1 MVSQDTYLFHGTV
14 RRNLALARPEATA
27 DQLEAAARAAQAH
40 DFIAALPDGYDTVV
54 GERGLKLS
62 GGERQRIA
70 IARALLK
77 DAPILVLDEAT
88 SAVDAANEAA
98 IQHALDTLSGGRTTL
113 MIAHRLS
120 TVQGADRVI
129 VMADGRIQEAGPP
142 RRTAGRPR
150 RLRPPGRRPERSH
163 PMTATTV
170 VLNRPGGSR
179 FRPLLALLGPHRPLL
194 LTAIISGIAHHLVVL
209 ASAGVGAWV
218 VSRAITGATPGDL
231 RGGLTVLGLLLPFL
245 ALTPWLES
253 YLAHVAAFRVLA
265 DVRARVYAAFERLA
279 PGYLLQRRSGDLGS
293 AAISDVEQLE
303 LWFAHTLSPLTSA
316 ATVPVAA
323 LSALA
328 VFHPALAAA
337 LAPALIL
344 LALLPAWLRKRAA
357 AQGVKLRAELGEFNA
372 EAVDT
377 LQGLR
382 ELLTS
387 GAGARQLDRL
397 GDQNQR
403 LLEAKLAHG
412 RRSGLEH
419 AVTNAAT
426 TLGMLAV
433 LVTAALLTSAGSLQP
448 ALFPVAVILAATT
461 FAPVIAVTDVA
472 RDLNLVIAAG
482 DRIMTILNTPAPVTD
497 RVTTPPPGPVEAHV
511 GFEADP
517 FPLRPRPARSARRR
531 LLRHRPRRD
540 RRPGRPFGSG
550 QIHLRQP
557 AHAHVGRHRRPDHR
571 RRPRHP
577 RLPPDDLRRLI
588 TLVPQDVYLF
598 NISLRDN
605 IRLGR
610 PEATDDEVEA
620 AARAAHAHEF
630 VTGLPDGYDTLPGE
644 LGARLSGGQ
653 RQRIA
658 IARAL
663 LKDAPILIMLDEAVS
678 NLDAE
683 SEQEVTAAMTSRP
696 PRPHHPGH
704 RPPPVHHPHRRPRHR
719 PGRRPGRRSRH
730 ARRTPPHPRRTHTT
744 PRHPAHRLI
753 TSGIARRSGDGVA
766 ERSPWRS
773 VCLPGERRR
782 HLRVSGAL
790 QRPGRG

>member
-1 MVSQDTYLFHGTV
+1 MT
-14 RRNLALARPEATA
+14 
-27 DQLEAAARAAQAH
+27 AAATTAVA
-40 DFIAALPDGYDTVV
+40 PD
-54 GERGLKLS
+54 
-62 GGERQRIA
+62 
-70 IARALLK
+70 
-77 DAPILVLDEAT
+77 
-88 SAVDAANEAA
+88 
-98 IQHALDTLSGGRTTL
+98 
-113 MIAHRLS
+113 
-120 TVQGADRVI
+120 
-129 VMADGRIQEAGPP
+129 
-142 RRTAGRPR
+142 
-150 RLRPPGRRPERSH
+150 
-163 PMTATTV
+163 
-170 VLNRPGGSR
+170 RPGGSR
-179 FRPLLALLGPHRPLL
+179 FRPLLALFGPHRPLL

-218 VSRAITGATPGDL
+218 VSRAITGATPEDL
-231 RGGLTVLGLLLPFL
+231 GGGLIVLGLLLPFL

-265 DVRARVYAAFERLA
+265 DVRGRVYAAFERLA
-279 PGYLLQRRSGDLGS
+279 PGYLLQRRSGDLGA

-323 LSALA
+323 LSTLA

-344 LALLPAWLRKRAA
+344 LALLPVWLRKRAA
-357 AQGVKLRAELGEFNA
+357 AQGVRLRAELGEFNA

-382 ELLTS
+382 ELRTS
-387 GAGARQLDRL
+387 GAGARQIDRL
-397 GDQNQR
+397 GEQNQR

-419 AVTNAAT
+419 AATNAAT

-448 ALFPVAVILAATT
+448 ALFPVAVVLAATT
-461 FAPVIAVTDVA
+461 FAPVVAVTDVA
-472 RDLNLVIAAG
+472 RDLNLVVAAG

-497 RVTTPPPGPVEAHV
+497 RVTAPPSGPVDPHIR
-511 GFEADP
+511 FEAVRFRYAPDLP
-517 FPLRPRPARSARRR
+517 EALADGTFEIAPGETVALVGHSGAGKSTCASLLMRMWDVTTGRITVGGHDIRDFP
-531 LLRHRPRRD
+531 
-540 RRPGRPFGSG
+540 
-550 QIHLRQP
+550 Q
-557 AHAHVGRHRRPDHR
+557 
-571 RRPRHP
+571 
-577 RLPPDDLRRLI
+577 DDLRRLI

-598 NISLRDN
+598 NIPLRDN

-610 PEATDDEVEA
+610 PEATDEEVEA

-663 LKDAPILIMLDEAVS
+663 LKDAPILIMDEAVS

-683 SEQEVTAAMTSRP
+683 SEQEVAAAMTA
-696 PRPHHPGH
+696 
-704 RPPPVHHPHRRPRHR
+704 
-719 PGRRPGRRSRH
+719 
-730 ARRTPPHPRRTHTT
+730 ARRDRTTLVI
-744 PRHPAHRLI
+744 AHRLSTI
-753 TSGIARRSGDGVA
+753 RTADRVIVLDDGRVA
-766 ERSPWRS
+766 EAGTHAE
-773 VCLPGERRR
+773 LLLT
-782 HLRVSGAL
+782 HGAYTRL
-790 QRPGRG
+790 LATQLTG

>member
-1 MVSQDTYLFHGTV
+1 M
-14 RRNLALARPEATA
+14 
-27 DQLEAAARAAQAH
+27 
-40 DFIAALPDGYDTVV
+40 
-54 GERGLKLS
+54 
-62 GGERQRIA
+62 
-70 IARALLK
+70 
-77 DAPILVLDEAT
+77 
-88 SAVDAANEAA
+88 
-98 IQHALDTLSGGRTTL
+98 
-113 MIAHRLS
+113 S
-120 TVQGADRVI
+120 T
-129 VMADGRIQEAGPP
+129 
-142 RRTAGRPR
+142 
-150 RLRPPGRRPERSH
+150 
-163 PMTATTV
+163 TATTTATATAV
-170 VLNRPGGSR
+170 APGRPGGSR

-194 LTAIISGIAHHLVVL
+194 LIATVSGIAHHLVVL

-231 RGGLTVLGLLLPFL
+231 RGGLIALGLLLPFL

-265 DVRARVYAAFERLA
+265 DVRGRVYAAFERLA

-303 LWFAHTLSPLTSA
+303 LWFAHTLSPLISA
-316 ATVPVAA
+316 VTVPVAA

-328 VFHPALAAA
+328 VFHPALAVA

-357 AQGVKLRAELGEFNA
+357 AQGVRLRAELGELNA

-397 GDQNQR
+397 GEQDQR

-419 AVTNAAT
+419 AATNAAT

-448 ALFPVAVILAATT
+448 ALFPVAVVLAATT

-472 RDLNLVIAAG
+472 RDLNLVIAAA

-497 RVTTPPPGPVEAHV
+497 RVTTPPPAPVEPHV
-511 GFEADP
+511 RFEA
-517 FPLRPRPARSARRR
+517 ARFHYGPDLPEALADVSFAIAPGETVALVGHSGAGKSTCAS
-531 LLRHRPRRD
+531 LLMRMWD
-540 RRPGRPFGSG
+540 VTAG
-550 QIHLRQP
+550 QIT
-557 AHAHVGRHRRPDHR
+557 VGGHDVRDFPQE
-571 RRPRHP
+571 
-577 RLPPDDLRRLI
+577 DLRRLI

-598 NISLRDN
+598 NVSLRDN

-610 PEATDDEVEA
+610 PEATDEEVEA

-653 RQRIA
+653 RQRVA

-663 LKDAPILIMLDEAVS
+663 LKDAPILIMDEAVS

-683 SEQEVTAAMTSRP
+683 SEQEVAAAMTA
-696 PRPHHPGH
+696 
-704 RPPPVHHPHRRPRHR
+704 
-719 PGRRPGRRSRH
+719 
-730 ARRTPPHPRRTHTT
+730 ARRDRTTLVI
-744 PRHPAHRLI
+744 AHRLSTI
-753 TSGIARRSGDGVA
+753 RTADRVVVLEDGQVA
-766 ERSPWRS
+766 EAGTHAE
-773 VCLPGERRR
+773 L
-782 HLRVSGAL
+782 LA
-790 QRPGRG
+790 GRGAYTRLLATQLTD